1 MQMITCMCI
10 YVSINYIQ
18 KHILIIIILT
28 AALVSPI
35 APLDNKNLITLKR
48 LYKTALDNGVSLPY
62 NNNII
67 SK

>member
-1 MQMITCMCI
+1 MITCMRI

-18 KHILIIIILT
+18 KYVLIIITLT

-35 APLDNKNLITLKR
+35 APLDNKNLITPKC
-48 LYKTALDNGVSLPY
+48 LYQTALNNGVLPFY
-62 NNNII
+62 NKNII